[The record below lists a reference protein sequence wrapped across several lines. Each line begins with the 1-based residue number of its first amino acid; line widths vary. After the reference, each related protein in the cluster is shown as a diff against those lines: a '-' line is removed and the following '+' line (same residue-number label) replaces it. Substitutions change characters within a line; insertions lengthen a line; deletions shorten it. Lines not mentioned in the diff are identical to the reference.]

1 MRIYTRIYLI
11 IAVLLLLSL
20 SCSINL
26 DFEDPTPTTQVIDEA
41 QANPITADEIEQP
54 QNDPPAAENTPL
66 PTAVPIPTPET
77 PRFSTQSINETSEV
91 PKFTIDFEYPHLENT
106 PGQAAFNTAIQ
117 NFSSPT
123 IATFR
128 QEVNENEDWRVE
140 NFPEFGND
148 LHVRYTTTHQD
159 NALVSFRFSISTFI
173 AGAAHP
179 NTQIHTVTFD
189 LISGQAVALGQ
200 LFNPGS
206 NYLEIIANASMDDLR
221 RQDLLQWEKGAEAI
235 ESNYQNWNITPNG
248 LLITFNDYQVAPHAA
263 GIPEVTVPYAI
274 LQSVANPDGLLGQF
288 TNE

>member
-1 MRIYTRIYLI
+1 MRISTRIYFMI
-11 IAVLLLLSL
+11 TVLLLLSL

-26 DFEDPTPTTQVIDEA
+26 DFEDPPPIPQAIDEL
-41 QANPITADEIEQP
+41 QANPTAAEVIEQP
-54 QNDPPAAENTPL
+54 QNDPPTAENTPI
-66 PTAVPIPTPET
+66 PTAVPIPTAET
-77 PRFSTQSINETSEV
+77 PRFSTQSINETSEA

-117 NFSSPT
+117 HFSDPT

-128 QEVNENEDWRVE
+128 QDVDENEDWRAD

-148 LHVRYTTTHQD
+148 LQVRYTTTHQD
-159 NALVSFRFSISTFI
+159 NALASFRFSISTYI

-179 NTQIHTVTFD
+179 NTQIHTITFD
-189 LISGQAVALGQ
+189 LISGQAVVLGQ

-206 NYLEIIANASMDDLR
+206 NYLEIIANACIDDLR
-221 RQDLLQWEKGAEAI
+221 QQGLLDWEEGAEAI
-235 ESNYQNWNITPNG
+235 EDNYRNWNITPNG

-274 LQSVANPDGLLGQF
+274 LQPVANPDGLLGQF
-288 TNE
+288 TND